1 MKKTLLST
9 LALIALGG
17 VVTSCG
23 KEQKD
28 APQPAGNTSARATEL
43 PAGETITGS
52 IQTDSLALVDLYKSL
67 DGMNWSHSNN
77 WNSSRP
83 VATWAGVQVSDVAG
97 APRVTALYLGGN
109 KLRGTLPKSIG
120 QLTALRSLQLQYNR
134 ELTGTIPAELY
145 QLTHLRSLRLRFTS
159 LTGEVSPAI
168 GKLTELDT
176 LDLSNSRYALSM
188 WWNGDPATAKEHR
201 PNGKTLTGS
210 LPREIGQ
217 LTKARYIDL
226 SFQGFTGTLPTEI
239 GALKSAKY
247 LSLYGCHFSGELPA
261 SLGALAQLEYFSAG
275 LNEFSGSLPASLG
288 ALKTLQ
294 QLNLAGNQ
302 LTGTIPAELAHLTGI
317 YVIDLS
323 RNKLS
328 GSIPTDFGGAQQELL
343 LAANLSHNELTGAI
357 PARIKRY
364 LPEAAKYAHIHGLP
378 DYGYT
383 MFVLSGNKL
392 TGKIPAEYLAYPK
405 TLQLLLPQQ
414 AGYGF
419 SNEPK

>member
-43 PAGETITGS
+43 PTGETITGS

-134 ELTGTIPAELY
+134 EEPATI
-145 QLTHLRSLRLRFTS
+145 
-159 LTGEVSPAI
+159 PAI

-176 LDLSNSRYALSM
+176 LDLSNSRYDLSM

-288 ALKTLQ
+288 SLKSIREIHISGNKLTGTIPASLGGLKTLQ

-317 YVIDLS
+317 YVIDLKGT
-323 RNKLS
+323 NN
-328 GSIPTDFGGAQQELL
+328 D
-343 LAANLSHNELTGAI
+343 LTGTI

-364 LPEAAKYAHIHGLP
+364 LPDAAKYAGLHGLP

>member
-67 DGMNWSHSNN
+67 DGMGWSHSNN

-176 LDLSNSRYALSM
+176 LDLSNSRYDLSM

-261 SLGALAQLEYFSAG
+261 SLGTRSAR
-275 LNEFSGSLPASLG
+275 
-288 ALKTLQ
+288 
-294 QLNLAGNQ
+294 
-302 LTGTIPAELAHLTGI
+302 
-317 YVIDLS
+317 V
-323 RNKLS
+323 
-328 GSIPTDFGGAQQELL
+328 LL
-343 LAANLSHNELTGAI
+343 
-357 PARIKRY
+357 RR
-364 LPEAAKYAHIHGLP
+364 
-378 DYGYT
+378 
-383 MFVLSGNKL
+383 
-392 TGKIPAEYLAYPK
+392 
-405 TLQLLLPQQ
+405 PQ
-414 AGYGF
+414 
-419 SNEPK
+419 

>member
-134 ELTGTIPAELY
+134 ELTGTIPTELY
-145 QLTHLRSLRLRFTS
+145 Q
-159 LTGEVSPAI
+159 G
-168 GKLTELDT
+168 G
-176 LDLSNSRYALSM
+176 
-188 WWNGDPATAKEHR
+188 
-201 PNGKTLTGS
+201 
-210 LPREIGQ
+210 
-217 LTKARYIDL
+217 
-226 SFQGFTGTLPTEI
+226 
-239 GALKSAKY
+239 
-247 LSLYGCHFSGELPA
+247 
-261 SLGALAQLEYFSAG
+261 
-275 LNEFSGSLPASLG
+275 
-288 ALKTLQ
+288 
-294 QLNLAGNQ
+294 
-302 LTGTIPAELAHLTGI
+302 
-317 YVIDLS
+317 
-323 RNKLS
+323 
-328 GSIPTDFGGAQQELL
+328 GGADPPVFFALCVC
-343 LAANLSHNELTGAI
+343 ASRA
-357 PARIKRY
+357 
-364 LPEAAKYAHIHGLP
+364 
-378 DYGYT
+378 
-383 MFVLSGNKL
+383 
-392 TGKIPAEYLAYPK
+392 
-405 TLQLLLPQQ
+405 
-414 AGYGF
+414 
-419 SNEPK
+419 